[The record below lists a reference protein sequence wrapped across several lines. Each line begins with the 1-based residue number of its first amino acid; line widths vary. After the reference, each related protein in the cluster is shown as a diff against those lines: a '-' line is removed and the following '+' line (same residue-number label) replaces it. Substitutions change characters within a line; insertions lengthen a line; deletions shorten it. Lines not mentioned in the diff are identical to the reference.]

1 MRMKGQRAGMT
12 LAANLPAALGV
23 GGGLGWAPRP
33 LRLGAA
39 TVVAGSHGRDVDAA
53 RLPRS
58 EGRCGQ
64 RTGDGGLRGYDTAQ
78 RALTRVRVAV
88 YRA

>member
-1 MRMKGQRAGMT
+1 MRTKGQRTGLT

-23 GGGLGWAPRP
+23 GGGLGWAARP

-58 EGRCGQ
+58 EARCGQ
-64 RTGDGGLRGYDTAQ
+64 RAGGGVWGYDTAQ